1 MAMPMGQMGAMPTG
15 FTPMRGPGGDPQFQ
29 GPMGGQATM
38 NDMANTGNTV
48 GQPIQ
53 GGGMQRGGFTDFGN
67 FNVTFPSQPM
77 PTGGGMFGFNQTQ
90 PFQQPMQQPGATQ
103 PNINELAMQNITGAS
118 QATQREMG
126 YQPGQ
131 VQTQFQ
137 TPMVST
143 SPFAPTVGTGGTTPQ
158 VTAGQLSSTD
168 ISQYQNPYTQQVI
181 DASMQDIERQRQMQ
195 QNVGGAQASAAG
207 AFGGSRHGVA
217 EALTNE
223 AFARQGAQTA
233 AGLRQAGFDVARQMA
248 GQDIAG
254 RMQAGL
260 ANQSAAAGDLA
271 RQLQAQGMNQSA
283 ALTTAQRMLQA
294 QMANQGAIQAGQ
306 QMGLGAQQFNV
317 NTGLRGSQQRLGAAG
332 QLGNLGQTA
341 FGMGQDILGNMQN
354 VGLQQT
360 GIQQALIDAARNQY
374 GGYTGFPGQALGFMG
389 QALGATPY
397 GSTTTMGRQ
406 PGVFDYLTMGAL
418 AFGGR

>member
-15 FTPMRGPGGDPQFQ
+15 FTPMRGPGGDPQMQ
-29 GPMGGQATM
+29 GPVQTGQADLNYSGPPTGALSPPSGGQATM
-38 NDMANTGNTV
+38 NDMANTGNTAGY
-48 GQPIQ
+48 GQMP
-53 GGGMQRGGFTDFGN
+53 MVPGGFMGQAI
-67 FNVTFPSQPM
+67 P
-77 PTGGGMFGFNQTQ
+77 GGGMFGFNQQ
-90 PFQQPMQQPGATQ
+90 NQQTAAQ
-103 PNINELAMQNITGAS
+103 PNINELAMQNISGAS

-126 YQPGQ
+126 YMPGQ

-168 ISQYQNPYTQQVI
+168 IGQYQNPYTQQVI

-195 QNVGGAQASAAG
+195 QNIGGAQASAAG

-223 AFARQGAQTA
+223 AFARQGASTA

-254 RMQAGL
+254 RMTAGL

-317 NTGLRGSQQRLGAAG
+317 NTGLQGSQQRLGAAG
-332 QLGNLGQTA
+332 QLGMLGQTA

-374 GGYTGFPGQALGFMG
+374 GGYTGYPGQALGFMG
-389 QALGATPY
+389 QALGVTPY
-397 GSTTTMGRQ
+397 GQTTTMGRQ
-406 PGVFDYLTMGAL
+406 PGVFDYLTLGAMM
-418 AFGGR
+418 GGR